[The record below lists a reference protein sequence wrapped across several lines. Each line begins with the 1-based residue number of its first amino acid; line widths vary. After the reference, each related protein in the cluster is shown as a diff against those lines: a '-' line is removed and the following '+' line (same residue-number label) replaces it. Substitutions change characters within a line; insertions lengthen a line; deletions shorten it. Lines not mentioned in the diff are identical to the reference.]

1 MMVVDTGGYSTG
13 PTKGEGHAHTSF
25 VDRAFVG
32 SEGRISRTVVRGPA
46 IVGEEEY
53 QSLLVEF
60 QIIERPRTRPTPSST
75 ALTMAA

>member
-1 MMVVDTGGYSTG
+1 MMVIDTGRYGTR

-32 SEGRISRTVVRGPA
+32 SEGGVSRTVVRSPA

-53 QSLLVEF
+53 QSLLVE
-60 QIIERPRTRPTPSST
+60 
-75 ALTMAA
+75 L